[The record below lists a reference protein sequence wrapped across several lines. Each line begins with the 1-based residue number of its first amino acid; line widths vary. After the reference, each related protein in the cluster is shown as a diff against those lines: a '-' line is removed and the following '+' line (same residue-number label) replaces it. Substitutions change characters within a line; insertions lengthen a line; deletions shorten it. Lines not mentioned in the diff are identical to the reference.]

1 VPRITPVLWFDGEA
15 EAAARFYVSL
25 FPASRVV
32 DVSRYPDDFPDPAL
46 AGRELVV
53 DFELDGQPF
62 QALNGGPGFTPNEA
76 VSLSVPV
83 GDQPEVDRLWDALAA
98 DGGQEGRCGWV
109 RDRWGF
115 WWQIVPSVMG
125 ETLGGSDPAG
135 AGRAMQAM
143 MGMGRLVVAELRA
156 AYAGE

>member
-1 VPRITPVLWFDGEA
+1 MPRITPVLWFDGEA

-143 MGMGRLVVAELRA
+143 MGMGRLVVAELCA

>member
-62 QALNGGPGFTPNEA
+62 QALNGGPGPTPTEA

-115 WWQIVPSVMG
+115 WWQIVPSALG

-135 AGRAMQAM
+135 AARAMQAM
-143 MGMGRLVVAELRA
+143 TGMGRLVVAELRA